1 MCGEEHAEA
10 RTPRHT
16 WKMLDDIVVIRVDPG
31 SAGVQRRID
40 GLLHDVKR
48 RTAVAARRT
57 CFLIARSPIHE
68 KWWSQTGSNRRP
80 PACKAGALPTELWP
94 RQRKAGPK
102 IRLAHAHVV
111 GPGRLELPTPRL
123 SSVCSNQ
130 LSYGPSPAAVVRW
143 LGAHRNW
150 ARNPSPLP
158 GTRSRR
164 R

>member
-1 MCGEEHAEA
+1 MEDVRRYSCC
-10 RTPRHT
+10 
-16 WKMLDDIVVIRVDPG
+16 WVDPWKRWG
-31 SAGVQRRID
+31 TAPDRRPPSRCQTASRLRSAPN
-40 GLLHDVKR
+40 
-48 RTAVAARRT
+48 
-57 CFLIARSPIHE
+57 CFLIARSSSHG

-102 IRLAHAHVV
+102 RLAHAHVV

-130 LSYGPSPAAVVRW
+130 LSYGPSPAAVVRRTRE
-143 LGAHRNW
+143 AHRNW

-158 GTRSRR
+158 GSSIEESASGREVEEEKRR
-164 R
+164 RR